1 MGMRNI
7 LVFLDEVDA
16 QNVFCWLSDHA
27 DIAFLW
33 LVDETPESILEAEA
47 CALKQYRDGEISDDG
62 LDAVYNGHHWRAYDR
77 MEPRGDYTYCLWHKP
92 TGPVQVVG
100 DQKPLDVADPFS
112 GWRTRR
118 YANAEAP
125 WNGDGAQYLFF
136 ELQTQ
141 NSNNSDLVGLSSFSV
156 GGDRYGSV
164 PETLDDFWKAL
175 RGFINRGGTKINGV
189 GFGSAPD
196 MKYCCWPGA
205 LRRFEY
211 KRP

>member
-7 LVFLDEVDA
+7 LVFLDESDA
-16 QNVFCWLSDHA
+16 QNVFCWLSDHPDLA
-27 DIAFLW
+27 ILW
-33 LVDETPESILEAEA
+33 LVDETPESVLEAEEV
-47 CALKQYRDGEISDDG
+47 ALKQYRDGEISDDD

-92 TGPVQVVG
+92 TGPVQLVR
-100 DQKPLDVADPFS
+100 DETLLDVANPFL

-136 ELQTQ
+136 ELNTQ
-141 NSNNSDLVGLSSFSV
+141 NPNNGDLPNLSSFSV
-156 GGDRYGSV
+156 GGGRYDPV
-164 PETLDDFWKAL
+164 PETLDAFWKAL
-175 RGFINRGGTKINGV
+175 RSFINKGGTKVNGV
-189 GFGSAPD
+189 SLGLAPD

-205 LRRFEY
+205 LRRFEC
-211 KRP
+211 KQP